1 MAAQIFQSIFTY
13 YTQGMTSVINSTTNN
28 ITSNLAGP
36 VKTALTIYIVF
47 YGIAIATGQIRELM
61 GETIR
66 HAMKIG
72 VIYMLAANG
81 ANYTTWVT
89 NTFVTA
95 LPQFT
100 QQITNAPAASG
111 TVFDNFANFVA
122 DKAEQM
128 SQDSQWYDFD
138 VKIEAVVLEVVGYGV
153 GALALLM
160 ELIAQVPLSILV
172 AVGPI
177 FIACGLFEATRRFF
191 VGWLTECVTFVVV
204 GLLLNVLLSLVI
216 GSAQQVYT
224 QAGNSPEAA
233 FFVLFATLAVA
244 VMMLTM
250 LPTMA
255 AGIAG
260 GRSGFVPK
268 IPGLPGFSPRN
279 GTGGG
284 GVANEPPPAG
294 GGSVS
299 NS

>member
-13 YTQGMTSVINSTTNN
+13 YTQGATSVINSTTSN

-36 VKTALTIYIVF
+36 VKTALILYVIF
-47 YGIAIATGQIRELM
+47 YGIAVITGQIRELM

-66 HAMKIG
+66 HVMKIG

-81 ANYTTWVT
+81 SNYTTWVT
-89 NTFVTA
+89 NTFITA

-100 QQITNAPAASG
+100 QQVTNAPAANG
-111 TVFDNFANFVA
+111 TVFDTFANFVA

-128 SQDSQWYDFD
+128 SSDSQWYDLD
-138 VKIEAVVLEVVGYGV
+138 VKIEAVVLEVFGYGV

-160 ELIAQVPLSILV
+160 ELIAQVPLSLLV

-177 FIACGLFEATRRFF
+177 FIACGLFEVTRRFF
-191 VGWLTECVTFVVV
+191 VGWLTECVTFVIV
-204 GLLLNVLLSLVI
+204 GLLLNVLLSLVM
-216 GSAQQVYT
+216 GSAQQVYQ
-224 QAGNSPEAA
+224 QAGNDPSAA

-244 VMMLTM
+244 ILMLTM

-260 GRSGFVPK
+260 GRSGFIPK
-268 IPGLPGFSPRN
+268 IPGLPGFQPRG

-284 GVANEPPPAG
+284 AVSDAAESG

-299 NS
+299 KS